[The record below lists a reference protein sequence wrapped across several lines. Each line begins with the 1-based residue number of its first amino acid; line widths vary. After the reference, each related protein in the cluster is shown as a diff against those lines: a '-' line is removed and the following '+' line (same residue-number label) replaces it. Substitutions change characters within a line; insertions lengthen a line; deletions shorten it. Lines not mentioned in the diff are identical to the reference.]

1 MVGDTK
7 SSLGG
12 RDSPNQAGKAR
23 TADSGSRNSAEL
35 GVTTELAEL
44 RAGKCAPFAVRRA
57 PPPEGAPRHVLA
69 VRAAA
74 GVREGKLAQPVAK
87 KLQEINEIKRMEFSV
102 HSMAVALTF
111 RCADSPPSAR
121 K

>member
-1 MVGDTK
+1 MGDTK

-44 RAGKCAPFAVRRA
+44 RARDTSWRFARPLAFVKGNL
-57 PPPEGAPRHVLA
+57 PSLWPRSS
-69 VRAAA
+69 
-74 GVREGKLAQPVAK
+74 
-87 KLQEINEIKRMEFSV
+87 KRSTRL
-102 HSMAVALTF
+102 SGWSF
-111 RCADSPPSAR
+111 RYTQWLSH
-121 K
+121 